1 MANSSD
7 NGQVG
12 VDIVLD
18 DAALNSGL
26 QRTAQGIR
34 ETVQGAR
41 ALQEQF
47 AGTVRSVEPLLTMV
61 TKLKAEL
68 AASPVQAGLRDQLR
82 QAETDLRAA
91 TAALTAARQAAS
103 APAPS
108 PSPAPAFG
116 GGSGSGGAGGSGSGF
131 PPPPPGG
138 SPGGAGA
145 GGSGGNLFGLQAQ
158 IAANYAAIGAGIAVL
173 RTGLRDIAEFDDR
186 LRQFQAIT
194 ETTNTEMAGFR
205 DRLLEVAS
213 TSRFSVIE
221 LANVSIQ
228 LGQIGLSAKG
238 VGQTLKPVLDLA
250 AASGSTLQQSV
261 EAITSVL
268 GAYNLEASRSGD
280 VADVFVGAL
289 NRTKLGMDQLQ
300 LGISYAANVARD
312 SGVSFTELTA
322 ALGGMAQAGIKSG
335 STLGTGLRQFF
346 QEFTAPT
353 DKLKD
358 GLRQVGLSLADVDL
372 RANGLIGVIENL
384 RRAGFGTSEALRSL
398 DLRAASAFS
407 AMLGQLDTIKRLG
420 GDLTLSSAATEGA
433 AKANESL
440 TASLTRFGNVAFGV
454 LDKSLRPMVTGLTGA
469 VDGAAALTAAAGKLG
484 VVLPIV
490 GTGLGT
496 IAVAAAGL
504 RLGALAASLAP
515 LLAGLANPAVLA
527 IAATGAAIGGGA
539 YLARILSDTE
549 RAKAAL
555 DQVRAVRNE
564 VLSEQQSIETGIS
577 GVDQQLGLLLER
589 REKLNADP
597 VLRRNTI
604 LEAQK
609 AFGDLGLSISAN
621 AASIDELIAAY
632 RRLRTE
638 LQGQNTELLQR
649 QFAVTAKELD
659 ALVTK
664 GNVDRRSAD
673 QRIADALGGG
683 APEYADPRYP
693 VRPVTGPRTDDAA
706 LARAGLTALKPLLDV
721 IRNPASL
728 GQDDPLG
735 VSRYQQLILDERQ
748 RLEREAAPLRL
759 GGASPVRLAG
769 ITDTLDRLDK
779 IAALFADA
787 VKTNSNAVAAQGKL
801 TELSAR
807 ADVSRLQQAPEF
819 QAFGQRAA
827 DLQAG
832 LADRS
837 RAVDADRGLSGTEK
851 KDRIVAAIRDTQGDA
866 TRLEAEFGRYL
877 DGLRA
882 AGAADKTVT
891 EAGARIADQ
900 LKSLRRGVT
909 KELDEIASS
918 IRPDLTRELQAERK
932 ATAAQIDTLMKRAGV
947 TRDTA
952 EPGEI
957 EAQVKALVE
966 RQRAIAR
973 QLIEAETANPDE
985 VVNRAELRD
994 RLAAANEELDARL
1007 AGYTDRLVEARKRV
1021 TEAVLTAQ
1029 ERALGRQ
1036 KAVIDAQVAQLD
1048 KQIRDPATTVDK
1060 AAELAAKVRE
1070 LLQQAIGIV
1079 DQQGQLRLAREAVS
1093 APVGFN
1099 RTPAL
1104 SESANAVARQ
1114 VADAAEGAGR
1124 NDRLRTL
1131 LRFGSFES
1139 DFNPQAVSS
1148 TGAKGVFQFTRG
1160 TAADFGLS
1168 DPTNVAQSALAA
1180 IRYFDQIDKTLRSKG
1195 LNLSDDNRYVLYNQ
1209 GETGG
1214 SALLG
1219 NPGKGAVQALI
1230 DAGVEAGRARQAI
1243 TANGGRADDT
1253 SSEFVTRL
1261 LAAFNAK
1268 ASRADRLVAPTGDAL
1283 DEGEAAGR
1291 KARAEATAT
1300 EEANAR
1306 AIRQKRLALE
1316 QRQLARD
1323 EQALSDRLSLDKRA
1337 VGRTADLAPASRT
1350 ITDLAALR
1358 DKELEREKASD
1369 RFSALAPDEKAD
1381 QVARIQRSY
1390 ADRAARLVEE
1400 NAKAIGEAT
1409 LKTYREEAERTK
1421 ARADFLKGEE
1431 TSGKVSA
1438 GEVQAADTAAR
1449 QAADRLK
1456 LEGQAAAVRAEELA
1470 LEQQLAQLRDKGLV
1484 SETGRAAIQER
1495 ITELKKKEAEYA
1507 ANAGLQRG
1515 VEARKDDF
1523 GAALSRGSLDFFT
1536 SAGMIDRKTGEFKT
1550 AAQEMAG
1557 YWQQAMGGMSNSM
1570 TNLFT
1575 GLASGTIKGKDAFK
1589 TFATSIL
1596 SDMLQIASKAASNE
1610 IMKAL
1615 FGGLMGAAG
1624 AGGSSGGG
1632 LLGSIV
1638 GAFTGT
1644 PAAPGMATGGLVTG
1658 GVPNRDSVPRTLMPG
1673 EFVLKRSAV
1682 DVIGRESLD
1691 RMNAMGAGVMAK
1703 APQVEPA
1710 RFGNSAR
1717 AETSVYVV
1725 DRDQVPP
1732 PGPNEI
1738 VHIIGSDIQR
1748 GGAIKQ
1754 LIKRVSA
1761 GG

>member
-1 MANSSD
+1 MASSGDNS
-7 NGQVG
+7 QVD
-12 VDIVLD
+12 VDIVVD
-18 DAALNSGL
+18 DATLNSGL
-26 QRTAQGIR
+26 QRTAQYIR

-41 ALQEQF
+41 ALQDQF
-47 AGTVRSVEPLLTMV
+47 AGTVRTVEPLLASV
-61 TKLKAEL
+61 TRLRTEL
-68 AASPVQAGLRDQLR
+68 AASRTGGDLQAGLRDQLR
-82 QAETDLRAA
+82 QAETDLRTA

-103 APAPS
+103 SPIPAPRS
-108 PSPAPAFG
+108 GA
-116 GGSGSGGAGGSGSGF
+116 GSGGAGGT
-131 PPPPPGG
+131 PPGG
-138 SPGGAGA
+138 FPGGGIPPGAGGAG
-145 GGSGGNLFGLQAQ
+145 GGLFGLQAQ
-158 IAANYAAIGAGIAVL
+158 IAANYATIGAGITVL

-205 DRLLEVAS
+205 DQLLAVAA
-213 TSRFSVIE
+213 TSRFSVTE
-221 LANVSIQ
+221 LAGVSIQ

-268 GAYNLEASRSGD
+268 GAYNLEAARSGD

-353 DKLKD
+353 DKLKE
-358 GLRQVGLSLADVDL
+358 GLRQVGLSMADVDL

-398 DLRAASAFS
+398 DLRAASAYS
-407 AMLGQLDTIKRLG
+407 AMLGQVDVIKRLG
-420 GDLTLSSAATEGA
+420 GDLTLSNAAAEGA

-440 TASLTRFGNVAFGV
+440 TASLTRFGNVAFGL
-454 LDKSLRPMVTGLTGA
+454 LDKSLRPMVTGLTSA
-469 VDGAAALTAAAGKLG
+469 VDGASALTTAADKLG

-549 RAKAAL
+549 RAKEAL

-564 VLSEQQSIETGIS
+564 VLSQQQSIETGIS
-577 GVDQQLGLLLER
+577 GLDQQLGLLLER

-638 LQGQNTELLQR
+638 LQSQNTELLQR

-683 APEYADPRYP
+683 QADYADPRFP
-693 VRPVTGPRTDDAA
+693 VKASAGPRSDDAA
-706 LARAGLTALKPLLDV
+706 LARSGLTALKPLLDV

-759 GGASPVRLAG
+759 DASNPPRLAA

-787 VKTNSNAVAAQGKL
+787 VKTNAGAIAAQGKL

-832 LADRS
+832 LTERS
-837 RAVDADRGLSGTEK
+837 RALDTDRTLTGTEK
-851 KDRIVAAIRDTQGDA
+851 KDRIVAAIRETQADA
-866 TRLEAEFGRYL
+866 ATLEAEFDRYL
-877 DGLRA
+877 GELRA

-891 EAGARIADQ
+891 EAGARITDQ

-985 VVNRAELRD
+985 VERRPELRE

-1007 AGYTDRLVEARKRV
+1007 AGYTDRVAEARRRI
-1021 TEAVLTAQ
+1021 TESLLASQ

-1036 KAVIDAQVAQLD
+1036 KAVLDAQVAGLE

-1070 LLQQAIGIV
+1070 LLQQGINIV
-1079 DQQGQLRLAREAVS
+1079 DQQGQLRLAREAVT
-1093 APVGFN
+1093 APTGFN

-1104 SESANAVARQ
+1104 SETGNAVARQ
-1114 VADAAEGAGR
+1114 IADTAEGAGR

-1139 DFNPQAVSS
+1139 DFNPAAVSS
-1148 TGAKGVFQFTRG
+1148 TGARGVFQFTRG
-1160 TAADFGLS
+1160 TASDFGLS
-1168 DPTNVAQSALAA
+1168 DPTDVAQSALAA
-1180 IRYFDQIDKTLRSKG
+1180 IRYFDQIDKTLRAKG

-1214 SALLG
+1214 SALLA
-1219 NPGKGAVQALI
+1219 NPNRGAIQALM
-1230 DAGVEAGRARQAI
+1230 DAGVAAGRARQAI
-1243 TANGGRADDT
+1243 TANGGQEADT
-1253 SSEFVTRL
+1253 SAEFTARL

-1268 ASRADRLVAPTGDAL
+1268 ATRADRLVTPTGDAL
-1283 DEGEAAGR
+1283 DESEASGR
-1291 KARAEATAT
+1291 KARAEAATT

-1306 AIRQKRLALE
+1306 AIRQKRIALE

-1323 EQALSDRLSLDKRA
+1323 EQSLSDQLALDKRA
-1337 VGRTADLAPASRT
+1337 VGRTADLAPATRT

-1358 DKELEREKASD
+1358 DKDLQRERTSD
-1369 RFSALAPDEKAD
+1369 RFASLAPDEQGD

-1390 ADRAARLVEE
+1390 ADRAAKLVEA
-1400 NAKAIGEAT
+1400 NARAIGEAT

-1431 TSGKVSA
+1431 TAGKVGA
-1438 GEVQAADTAAR
+1438 GEVQAADAAAR

-1456 LEGQAAAVRAEELA
+1456 LEGQTAAIRAEELA
-1470 LEQQLAQLRDKGLV
+1470 LEQQLEQLRDKGLL

-1495 ITELKKKEAEYA
+1495 ITELKKREADYA
-1507 ANAGLQRG
+1507 ANANLQRG
-1515 VEARKDDF
+1515 VEARRDDV

-1536 SAGMIDRKTGEFKT
+1536 SAGLVDRKTGEFKT

-1557 YWQQAMGGMSNSM
+1557 YWQQSMASMSGSM
-1570 TNLFT
+1570 ANLFQ
-1575 GLASGTIKGKDAFK
+1575 GLATGTVKGKDAFK
-1589 TFATSIL
+1589 IFATSL
-1596 SDMLQIASKAASNE
+1596 LTDMAQIASKAASNE

-1615 FGGLMGAAG
+1615 FGDLIGGGASPATN
-1624 AGGSSGGG
+1624 SGGG
-1632 LLGSIV
+1632 LGSILSSFF
-1638 GAFTGT
+1638 GGGSAAA
-1644 PAAPGMATGGLVTG
+1644 AAPGMALGGMVTG

-1682 DVIGRESLD
+1682 DVIGRETLD
-1691 RMNAMGAGVMAK
+1691 RMNTMGAGVMAK
-1703 APQVEPA
+1703 APPVEPT
-1710 RFGNSAR
+1710 RFASSSR
-1717 AETSVYVV
+1717 AESNVYVV
-1725 DRDQVPP
+1725 DRDQVPQ
-1732 PGPNEI
+1732 PGPSDF
-1738 VHIIGSDIQR
+1738 VYAIGENIQR
-1748 GGAIKQ
+1748 GGSIKT
-1754 LIKRVSA
+1754 LIKRVTA

>member
-1 MANSSD
+1 M
-7 NGQVG
+7 
-12 VDIVLD
+12 D
-18 DAALNSGL
+18 DATLNTSL
-26 QRTAQGIR
+26 ARTAEGIR
-34 ETVQGAR
+34 QAVAAAR
-41 ALQEQF
+41 GLNDQF
-47 AGTVRSVEPLLTMV
+47 AATVRSVDPLLTSV
-61 TKLKAEL
+61 TSLRREL
-68 AASPVQAGLRDQLR
+68 AATRDQGGLQSGLREQLR
-82 QAETDLRAA
+82 TAEADLRAA
-91 TAALTAARQAAS
+91 TAALTAARTAAS
-103 APAPS
+103 AP
-108 PSPAPAFG
+108 SPA
-116 GGSGSGGAGGSGSGF
+116 SGSGQGGASGV
-131 PPPPPGG
+131 PPLSPGG
-138 SPGGAGA
+138 SPGGGGGGGGGGGHGA
-145 GGSGGNLFGLQAQ
+145 GGLFPLQAQ
-158 IAANYAAIGAGIAVL
+158 IAANYATIGAGITVL
-173 RTGLRDIAEFDDR
+173 RAGLKDIAEFDDK

-194 ETTNTEMAGFR
+194 ETTNTEMVTFR
-205 DRLLEVAS
+205 DRLLDVAA
-213 TSRFSVIE
+213 TSRFSVTE
-221 LANVSIQ
+221 LAAVSIQ
-228 LGQIGLSAKG
+228 LGQIGLSARG

-289 NRTKLGMDQLQ
+289 NRTKLGMEQLQ
-300 LGISYAANVARD
+300 LGVSYAANVARD

-322 ALGGMAQAGIKSG
+322 ALGGMAQAGIRSG

-358 GLRQVGLSLADVDL
+358 GLRQVGLSMADVDL

-407 AMLGQLDTIKRLG
+407 AMLGQLDTIRQLG
-420 GDLTLSSAATEGA
+420 GDLTLSNAAAEGA

-440 TASLTRFGNVAFGV
+440 TASLTRFGNVSFAL
-454 LDKSLRPMVTGLTGA
+454 LDRSLRPMVTGLTNA
-469 VDGAAALTAAAGKLG
+469 VDGAAALADAAGKLG
-484 VVLPIV
+484 IVLPVV
-490 GTGLGT
+490 GTGLGA

-504 RLGALAASLAP
+504 RLGTLAASLAP

-527 IAATGAAIGGGA
+527 LAAAGAAIGGGV
-539 YLARILSDTE
+539 YLARIMSDTE
-549 RAKAAL
+549 RAKDAL

-564 VLSEQQSIETGIS
+564 VQAQAQSVETGIT
-577 GVDQQLGLLLER
+577 GVDQQLGILMER

-621 AASIDELIAAY
+621 AASVDELVAAY

-649 QFAVTAKELD
+649 QFAVTAKELN

-664 GNVDRRSAD
+664 GRVDRRGAD
-673 QRIADALGGG
+673 QRITDALGANIGPSPALGMEG
-683 APEYADPRYP
+683 AIIPEAPRA
-693 VRPVTGPRTDDAA
+693 TDDQM
-706 LARAGLTALKPLLDV
+706 LQRAGLSALKPLLDV

-728 GQDDPLG
+728 GKDDPLG
-735 VSRYQQLILDERQ
+735 VSRYQQIILDQRQ

-759 GGASPVRLAG
+759 DASDPRRLAAL
-769 ITDTLDRLDK
+769 TDTLDKLDK
-779 IAALFADA
+779 IAVLFSDA
-787 VKTNSNAVAAQGKL
+787 VKTNAGTIAAQGKL
-801 TELSAR
+801 TELDAR
-807 ADVSRLQQAPEF
+807 ANVSRLQQAPEF
-819 QAFGQRAA
+819 QAFGQRSA

-832 LADRS
+832 LAERS
-837 RAVDADRGLSGTEK
+837 RAVEGNRSLSGTEK
-851 KDRIVAAIRDTQGDA
+851 KAGIVAAIRDTQADA
-866 TRLEAEFGRYL
+866 ARLEAEFSTYL
-877 DGLRA
+877 DGLKA

-891 EAGARIADQ
+891 EAGARITDQ

-909 KELDEIASS
+909 KELDEIAAS

-932 ATAAQIDTLMKRAGV
+932 NTAAQIDTLMKRAGT

-952 EPGEI
+952 EPAEI

-966 RQRAIAR
+966 RQRGIAR
-973 QLIEAETANPDE
+973 RLIEAETANPDE
-985 VVNRAELRD
+985 VDSRPELKE
-994 RLAAANEELDARL
+994 RLAQANEELDARL
-1007 AGYTDRLVEARKRV
+1007 AGYTDRVAEARKRI
-1021 TEAVLTAQ
+1021 TESLLASQ

-1036 KAVIDAQVAQLD
+1036 KAVLDAQVAQLD

-1060 AAELAAKVRE
+1060 AAELAAKVRD
-1070 LLQQAIGIV
+1070 LLQQGIDIV
-1079 DQQGQLRLAREAVS
+1079 DRQASLRLTREAVT
-1093 APVGFN
+1093 APTGFN
-1099 RTPAL
+1099 RAPAL
-1104 SESANAVARQ
+1104 GEEANAVARQ

-1148 TGAKGVFQFTRG
+1148 TGAKGVFQFTKG
-1160 TAADFGLS
+1160 TAGDYGLA

-1180 IRYFDQIDKTLRSKG
+1180 IRYFDAIDKTLRGKG

-1214 SALLG
+1214 SALLA
-1219 NPGKGAVQALI
+1219 NPNKGAIQALM
-1230 DAGVEAGRARQAI
+1230 DAGVNAARASQAI
-1243 TANGGRADDT
+1243 TANGGREGDT
-1253 SSEFVTRL
+1253 SAEFTARL

-1268 ASRADRLVAPTGDAL
+1268 AAKADRLVTPTGEAL

-1291 KARAEATAT
+1291 KARAEAVTADASN
-1300 EEANAR
+1300 ER
-1306 AIRQKRLALE
+1306 AIRQKRLALR
-1316 QRQLARD
+1316 QRELARD
-1323 EQALSDRLSLDKRA
+1323 EQGLSDQLALDKRA
-1337 VGRTADLAPASRT
+1337 VGRTADLAPATRT
-1350 ITDLAALR
+1350 ITDLAGLR
-1358 DKELEREKASD
+1358 DKDLEREKTSD
-1369 RFSALAPDEKAD
+1369 RFTALAPDEQGD

-1390 ADRAARLVEE
+1390 ADRAAKLVEE

-1409 LKTYREEAERTK
+1409 LKTYREEADRTK
-1421 ARADFLKGEE
+1421 ARADYLKSDE

-1438 GEVQAADTAAR
+1438 AEVQAAEAAAR
-1449 QAADRLK
+1449 QAAERLK
-1456 LEGQAAAVRAEELA
+1456 LEGQAAAIRAEELA
-1470 LEQQLAQLRDKGLV
+1470 LEQQLAQLRDKGLL

-1495 ITELKKKEAEYA
+1495 ITELKKKEAEYG
-1507 ANAGLQRG
+1507 ANASLQKG
-1515 VEARKDDF
+1515 VEKRGDDY

-1557 YWQQAMGGMSNSM
+1557 YWQQSLSGMSNSM
-1570 TNLFT
+1570 STLFT
-1575 GLASGTIKGKDAFK
+1575 GLATGTIKGKDAFK
-1589 TFATSIL
+1589 SFATSIL
-1596 SDMLQIASKAASNE
+1596 TDMAQIASKALSNQ
-1610 IMKAL
+1610 IMRSL
-1615 FGGLMGAAG
+1615 FGDMIG
-1624 AGGSSGGG
+1624 GGSTTSGGG
-1632 LLGSIV
+1632 LGSILSSFF
-1638 GAFTGT
+1638 GDGST
-1644 PAAPGMATGGLVTG
+1644 PAPGMATGGMVTG

-1703 APQVEPA
+1703 APPVERE
-1710 RFGNSAR
+1710 RFGSSAR

-1732 PGPNEI
+1732 PSRNEI
-1738 VHIIGSDIQR
+1738 IHMIGDDIQR
-1748 GGAIKQ
+1748 GGSIRQ
-1754 LIKRVSA
+1754 LVKRVAA

>member
-1 MANSSD
+1 MADENQID
-7 NGQVG
+7 IPLN
-12 VDIVLD
+12 VDASPLEQGFERSARTLRDMLD
-18 DAALNSGL
+18 TASRLGEQLRGAAK
-26 QRTAQGIR
+26 
-34 ETVQGAR
+34 
-41 ALQEQF
+41 AL
-47 AGTVRSVEPLLTMV
+47 EPISA
-61 TKLKAEL
+61 K
-68 AASPVQAGLRDQLR
+68 AASGGASQIQQAV
-82 QAETDLRAA
+82 ADLRTA
-91 TAALTAARQAAS
+91 TAALTAARAAVSSS
-103 APAPS
+103 AS
-108 PSPAPAFG
+108 G
-116 GGSGSGGAGGSGSGF
+116 GVGSGGGIPPGSGTASAA
-131 PPPPPGG
+131 PGG
-138 SPGGAGA
+138 
-145 GGSGGNLFGLQAQ
+145 LFQLQAL
-158 IAANYAAIGAGIAVL
+158 IAANYAAIGSGITVL
-173 RTGLRDIAEFDDR
+173 RTGLQQLAEFDDR

-213 TSRFSVIE
+213 TSRFSVTE

-353 DKLKD
+353 DKLKE

-420 GDLTLSSAATEGA
+420 GDLTLSSAAAEGA

-440 TASLTRFGNVAFGV
+440 SASLTRFGNVSFAL
-454 LDKSLRPMVTGLTGA
+454 LDKSLRPMVTGLTSA
-469 VDGAAALTAAAGKLG
+469 VDGASALTAAADKLG

-539 YLARILSDTE
+539 YLARLLSETE
-549 RAKAAL
+549 RAKEAL

-564 VLSEQQSIETGIS
+564 VLAQQQSIETGIS

-609 AFGDLGLSISAN
+609 AFGDLGLSISSN

-638 LQGQNTELLQR
+638 LQSQNTELLQR

-673 QRIADALGGG
+673 QRIADALGAISGPSEYIEG
-683 APEYADPRYP
+683 AIAPLPTAIS
-693 VRPVTGPRTDDAA
+693 DDTA
-706 LARAGLTALKPLLDV
+706 LARAGLTALKPLLEV

-735 VSRYQQLILDERQ
+735 MSRYQQLILDERQ

-759 GGASPVRLAG
+759 DASDPRRLAG
-769 ITDTLDRLDK
+769 IVDTLDRLDK
-779 IAALFADA
+779 IATLFADA

-832 LADRS
+832 LAERS
-837 RAVDADRGLSGTEK
+837 RAVDTDRGLTGTEK
-851 KDRIVAAIRDTQGDA
+851 KDRIVAAIRETQADA
-866 TRLEAEFGRYL
+866 TALEAQFQTYL
-877 DGLRA
+877 DGLKA

-932 ATAAQIDTLMKRAGV
+932 ATAAQINTLMKRAGV

-957 EAQVKALVE
+957 EAQVKVLVE

-973 QLIEAETANPDE
+973 QLIEAQVPNPDE
-985 VVNRAELRD
+985 VANRPELRE

-1007 AGYTDRLVEARKRV
+1007 AGYVDRISEVRKRV

-1099 RTPAL
+1099 RAPAL
-1104 SESANAVARQ
+1104 SEEGNAVARQ
-1114 VADAAEGAGR
+1114 IADAAEGAGR

-1139 DFNPQAVSS
+1139 DFNPQVVSP
-1148 TGAKGVFQFTRG
+1148 TGARGVFQFTRG
-1160 TAADFGLS
+1160 TAQDFGLS

-1209 GETGG
+1209 GEGGG
-1214 SALLG
+1214 SALLS

-1253 SSEFVTRL
+1253 SAEFVTRM
-1261 LAAFNAK
+1261 LAAFNSK
-1268 ASRADRLVAPTGDAL
+1268 AVRADRLVTPTGDAL

-1291 KARAEATAT
+1291 KARAEAATT

-1323 EQALSDRLSLDKRA
+1323 EQALSDQLALDRRA
-1337 VGRTADLAPASRT
+1337 VGRTADLAPARRT
-1350 ITDLAALR
+1350 IDDLAAQR
-1358 DKELEREKASD
+1358 DKDLEREKASD
-1369 RFSALAPDEKAD
+1369 RFSALAPDEKSD
-1381 QVARIQRSY
+1381 QLARVQRSY
-1390 ADRAARLVEE
+1390 ADRAAKLVEE

-1421 ARADFLKGEE
+1421 ARADYLKGEE

-1456 LEGQAAAVRAEELA
+1456 LEGQTAAIRAEELA
-1470 LEQQLAQLRDKGLV
+1470 LEQQLAQLRERGLL

-1495 ITELKKKEAEYA
+1495 ITELKKKEADYA
-1507 ANAGLQRG
+1507 ANANLQRG
-1515 VEARKDDF
+1515 VEARRDDF

-1557 YWQQAMGGMSNSM
+1557 YWQQAMSGMSSSM
-1570 TNLFT
+1570 ANLFQ
-1575 GLASGTIKGKDAFK
+1575 GLATGTVKGKDAFR

-1596 SDMLQIASKAASNE
+1596 SDMASIASKALSNE
-1610 IMKAL
+1610 VMKML
-1615 FGGLMGAAG
+1615 FGGLM
-1624 AGGSSGGG
+1624 GGSSGGG
-1632 LLGSIV
+1632 LLGSIL
-1638 GAFTGT
+1638 GAFTGA

-1682 DVIGRESLD
+1682 DVIGRETLD

-1703 APQVEPA
+1703 APPVEPS
-1710 RFGNSAR
+1710 RFGGNR
-1717 AETSVYVV
+1717 AEANANVYVV
-1725 DRDQVPP
+1725 APEAVPQ
-1732 PGPNEI
+1732 PGPNDF
-1738 VHIIGSDIQR
+1738 VAAIGDNIQR
-1748 GGAIKQ
+1748 GGAIRT
-1754 LIKRVSA
+1754 LIKRVAA
-1761 GG
+1761 GHQ

>member
-1 MANSSD
+1 MASSGDNS
-7 NGQVG
+7 QVD

-18 DAALNSGL
+18 DATLNTGL
-26 QRTAQGIR
+26 QRTAQYIR

-41 ALQEQF
+41 ALQDQF
-47 AGTVRSVEPLLTMV
+47 AGTVRTIEPLLASV
-61 TKLKAEL
+61 TKLRTEL
-68 AASPVQAGLRDQLR
+68 AASRTGGDLQAGLRDQLR
-82 QAETDLRAA
+82 QAETDLRTA

-103 APAPS
+103 APP
-108 PSPAPAFG
+108 PASG
-116 GGSGSGGAGGSGSGF
+116 GGSGSGGAGGT
-131 PPPPPGG
+131 PPPLPGG
-138 SPGGAGA
+138 TGGGAGA
-145 GGSGGNLFGLQAQ
+145 GGAGGGLFGFQAQ
-158 IAANYAAIGAGIAVL
+158 IAANYATIGAGITVL

-213 TSRFSVIE
+213 TSRFSVTE

-268 GAYNLEASRSGD
+268 GAYNLEAARSGD

-353 DKLKD
+353 DKLKE
-358 GLRQVGLSLADVDL
+358 GLRQVGLSMADVDL

-398 DLRAASAFS
+398 DLRAASAYS
-407 AMLGQLDTIKRLG
+407 AMLGQVDVIKRLG
-420 GDLTLSSAATEGA
+420 GDLTLSNAAAEGA

-440 TASLTRFGNVAFGV
+440 MASLTRFGNVAFGL
-454 LDKSLRPMVTGLTGA
+454 LDKSLRPMVTGLTSA
-469 VDGAAALTAAAGKLG
+469 VDGAVALTSAADKLG

-515 LLAGLANPAVLA
+515 LLAGLANPAVLT

-549 RAKAAL
+549 RAKEAL

-564 VLSEQQSIETGIS
+564 VLSQQQSIETGIS
-577 GVDQQLGLLLER
+577 GLDQQLGLLLER

-638 LQGQNTELLQR
+638 LQSQNTELLQR

-759 GGASPVRLAG
+759 DASNPLRLAA

-787 VKTNSNAVAAQGKL
+787 VKTNAGAIAAQGKL

-832 LADRS
+832 LAERS
-837 RAVDADRGLSGTEK
+837 RAVDTDRSLTGTEK
-851 KDRIVAAIRDTQGDA
+851 KDRIVAAIRDTQSQA
-866 TRLEAEFGRYL
+866 AELEAEFGRYL
-877 DGLRA
+877 DMLRA
-882 AGAADKTVT
+882 AGAADKTVS
-891 EAGARIADQ
+891 EAGARITDQ

-932 ATAAQIDTLMKRAGV
+932 ATATQLDTLMKRAGI
-947 TRDTA
+947 TRETA

-985 VVNRAELRD
+985 VERRPELRE
-994 RLAAANEELDARL
+994 RLAAAKEELDARL
-1007 AGYTDRLVEARKRV
+1007 AGYADRITEARKRI

-1036 KAVIDAQVAQLD
+1036 KAVLDAQVAGLE

-1070 LLQQAIGIV
+1070 LLQQGINIV
-1079 DQQGQLRLAREAVS
+1079 DQQGQLRLAREAVTAS
-1093 APVGFN
+1093 TGFN

-1104 SESANAVARQ
+1104 SETGNAVARQ
-1114 VADAAEGAGR
+1114 IADAAEGAGR

-1131 LRFGSFES
+1131 LRYGAYES
-1139 DFNPQAVSS
+1139 DFNPAAVSS
-1148 TGAKGVFQFTRG
+1148 TGARGVFQFTRG
-1160 TAADFGLS
+1160 TASDFGLS
-1168 DPTNVAQSALAA
+1168 DPTDVAQSALAA
-1180 IRYFDQIDKTLRSKG
+1180 IRYFDQIDKTLRAKG

-1214 SALLG
+1214 SALLA
-1219 NPGKGAVQALI
+1219 NPNRGAIQALI

-1243 TANGGRADDT
+1243 TANGGREADT
-1253 SSEFVTRL
+1253 SAEFTARL
-1261 LAAFNAK
+1261 LAAFNTK
-1268 ASRADRLVAPTGDAL
+1268 ATRADRLVTPTGDAL
-1283 DEGEAAGR
+1283 DESEAAGR
-1291 KARAEATAT
+1291 KARAEAAT
-1300 EEANAR
+1300 MEEANAR
-1306 AIRQKRLALE
+1306 AIRQKRIALE

-1323 EQALSDRLSLDKRA
+1323 EQALSDRLALDKRA
-1337 VGRTADLAPASRT
+1337 VGRTADLAPARRT
-1350 ITDLAALR
+1350 IDDLSALR
-1358 DKELEREKASD
+1358 DKDLERERTSD
-1369 RFSALAPDEKAD
+1369 RFASLAPDEQGD

-1390 ADRAARLVEE
+1390 ADRAAKLVEE

-1409 LKTYREEAERTK
+1409 LKTYREEAARTK
-1421 ARADFLKGEE
+1421 ARADYLKGEE
-1431 TSGKVSA
+1431 TAGKVSA
-1438 GEVQAADTAAR
+1438 SEVQAADAAAR

-1456 LEGQAAAVRAEELA
+1456 LEGQTAAIRAEELA
-1470 LEQQLAQLRDKGLV
+1470 LEQQLEQLRDKGLL

-1495 ITELKKKEAEYA
+1495 ITELKKREAEYG
-1507 ANAGLQRG
+1507 ANANLQRG
-1515 VEARKDDF
+1515 VEARRDDY

-1536 SAGMIDRKTGEFKT
+1536 SAGLVDRKTGEFKT

-1557 YWQQAMGGMSNSM
+1557 YWQQSM
-1570 TNLFT
+1570 TSMSGSMANLFQ
-1575 GLASGTIKGKDAFK
+1575 GLATGTAKGKDAFK
-1589 TFATSIL
+1589 TFATSL
-1596 SDMLQIASKAASNE
+1596 LTDMAQIASKAASNE
-1610 IMKAL
+1610 IMRAL
-1615 FGGLMGAAG
+1615 FGDLIGS
-1624 AGGSSGGG
+1624 AGGSGLGSGGG
-1632 LLGSIV
+1632 LLSSIV
-1638 GAFTGT
+1638 GAFTGS
-1644 PAAPGMATGGLVTG
+1644 PAAPGMALGGMVTG
-1658 GVPNRDSVPRTLMPG
+1658 GIPNRDSVPRTLMPG

-1682 DVIGRESLD
+1682 DVIGRETLD
-1691 RMNAMGAGVMAK
+1691 RMNTMGAGVMAK
-1703 APQVEPA
+1703 APPVEPA
-1710 RFGNSAR
+1710 RFASSAK
-1717 AETSVYVV
+1717 AETAVYVV

-1732 PGPNEI
+1732 PGPHEI
-1738 VHIIGSDIQR
+1738 VYAIGDNIQK
-1748 GGAIKQ
+1748 GGTIRQ
-1754 LIKRVSA
+1754 LIKRVTA
-1761 GG
+1761 GT

>member
-1 MANSSD
+1 MAD
-7 NGQVG
+7 GTQID

-18 DAALNSGL
+18 DATLNTGL
-26 QRTAQGIR
+26 ARTAQHFR
-34 ETVQGAR
+34 EAVIAAR
-41 ALQEQF
+41 GLSDQF
-47 AGTVRSVEPLLTMV
+47 SASTRTVEPLLNMV
-61 TKLKAEL
+61 TNLRAEL
-68 AASPVQAGLRDQLR
+68 AASRADGGLQSGLRDQLR
-82 QAETDLRAA
+82 TAEADLRTA
-91 TAALTAARQAAS
+91 TAALTAARAAAS
-103 APAPS
+103 APAP
-108 PSPAPAFG
+108 
-116 GGSGSGGAGGSGSGF
+116 GSGQGGAGGSGV
-131 PPPPPGG
+131 PPLSPGG
-138 SPGGAGA
+138 SPAGGAGGA
-145 GGSGGNLFGLQAQ
+145 GGLFPLQAQ
-158 IAANYAAIGAGIAVL
+158 IAANYATIGAGITML
-173 RTGLRDIAEFDDR
+173 RAGLKDIAEFDDK

-194 ETTNTEMAGFR
+194 ETTNTELGSFR
-205 DRLLEVAS
+205 DQLLAVAA
-213 TSRFSVIE
+213 TSRFSLTE

-228 LGQIGLSAKG
+228 LGQIGLSARG

-268 GAYNLEASRSGD
+268 GAYNIEAARSGD

-289 NRTKLGMDQLQ
+289 NRTKLGMEQLQ
-300 LGISYAANVARD
+300 LGVSYAANVARD

-358 GLRQVGLSLADVDL
+358 GLRQVGLSMADVDL
-372 RANGLIGVIENL
+372 KANGLIGVIENL
-384 RRAGFGTSEALRSL
+384 RKAGFGGAEALRSL
-398 DLRAASAFS
+398 DLRAASAYS
-407 AMLGQLDTIKRLG
+407 AMLGQVDVIKRLG
-420 GDLTLSSAATEGA
+420 GDLTLSNAAAEGA

-440 TASLTRFGNVAFGV
+440 TASLTRFGNVSFAL
-454 LDKSLRPMVTGLTGA
+454 LDRSLRPMVSGLTGA
-469 VDGAAALTAAAGKLG
+469 VDGAAALADAAGKLG
-484 VVLPIV
+484 IVLPVV

-504 RLGALAASLAP
+504 RLGTLAASLAP

-527 IAATGAAIGGGA
+527 LAAAGAAIAGGA
-539 YLARILSDTE
+539 YLARIMSDTE
-549 RAKAAL
+549 RAKDAL
-555 DQVRAVRNE
+555 DQVRAIRNE
-564 VLSEQQSIETGIS
+564 VLAQQQSIETGIS
-577 GVDQQLGLLLER
+577 GVDQQLGLLMER

-609 AFGDLGLSISAN
+609 AFGDLGLTISAN
-621 AASIDELIAAY
+621 AASIDELVAAY

-664 GNVDRRSAD
+664 GNVDRRGAD
-673 QRIADALGGG
+673 QRIADALGSN
-683 APEYADPRYP
+683 APEFSDPRFP
-693 VRPVTGPRTDDAA
+693 TAAPRGSRSDDAG

-728 GQDDPLG
+728 GGDDPLG
-735 VSRYQQLILDERQ
+735 VSRYQQIVLDERQ

-759 GGASPVRLAG
+759 DGSNTGRLAA
-769 ITDTLDRLDK
+769 ITDNLDKLDK
-779 IAALFADA
+779 IAVLFSDA
-787 VKTNSNAVAAQGKL
+787 VKTNAGTIAAQGKL
-801 TELSAR
+801 TELSSR
-807 ADVSRLQQAPEF
+807 ADVSRLQQTPEF

-827 DLQAG
+827 DLQAN
-832 LADRS
+832 LTERS
-837 RAVDADRGLSGTEK
+837 RSVTGSGTERK
-851 KDRIVAAIRDTQGDA
+851 AGIVAAIRDTQA
-866 TRLEAEFGRYL
+866 EAASLEAEFNRYL
-877 DGLRA
+877 GELRS

-891 EAGARIADQ
+891 EAGARITDQ

-909 KELDEIASS
+909 KELDEIAAS

-932 ATAAQIDTLMKRAGV
+932 NTAAQIDTLMKRAGA

-966 RQRAIAR
+966 RQRSIAR
-973 QLIEAETANPDE
+973 KLIEAETANPDE
-985 VVNRAELRD
+985 VDSRPELKE
-994 RLAAANEELDARL
+994 RLAQANEELDARL
-1007 AGYTDRLVEARKRV
+1007 AGYADRVAEARKRI
-1021 TEAVLTAQ
+1021 TESLLASQ

-1036 KAVIDAQVAQLD
+1036 KGVLDAQVAQLN

-1060 AAELAAKVRE
+1060 AAELAGKVRD
-1070 LLQQAIGIV
+1070 LIQQGVDIV
-1079 DQQGQLRLAREAVS
+1079 DRQASLRLAREAVT
-1093 APVGFN
+1093 APTGFN
-1099 RTPAL
+1099 RAPAL
-1104 SESANAVARQ
+1104 GEEANAVARQ

-1131 LRFGSFES
+1131 LRFGAFES
-1139 DFNPQAVSS
+1139 DFNPRAVSS
-1148 TGAKGVFQFTRG
+1148 TGARGVYQFTKG
-1160 TAADFGLS
+1160 TAADYGLS

-1180 IRYFDQIDKTLRSKG
+1180 IRYFDAIDKTLRGKG

-1214 SALLG
+1214 SALLA
-1219 NPGKGAVQALI
+1219 NPGKGAVQALM
-1230 DAGVEAGRARQAI
+1230 DAGVNAARARQAI
-1243 TANGGRADDT
+1243 TANGGREGDT
-1253 SSEFVTRL
+1253 SSEFTTRL

-1268 ASRADRLVAPTGDAL
+1268 ATRADRLVIPTGDAL

-1291 KARAEATAT
+1291 KARAEAAT
-1300 EEANAR
+1300 VDEANAR
-1306 AIRQKRLALE
+1306 AIRQKRLALQ

-1323 EQALSDRLSLDKRA
+1323 EQGLSDQLALDRRA
-1337 VGRTADLAPASRT
+1337 VGRTADLAPATRT

-1358 DKELEREKASD
+1358 DKDLEREKTSD
-1369 RFSALAPDEKAD
+1369 RFTALAPDEQGD

-1390 ADRAARLVEE
+1390 ADRAAKLVEE

-1409 LKTYREEAERTK
+1409 LKTYREEADRTK
-1421 ARADFLKGEE
+1421 ARADYLKADE
-1431 TSGKVSA
+1431 TAGKVSA
-1438 GEVQAADTAAR
+1438 AEVQAAEAAAR
-1449 QAADRLK
+1449 QAAERLK
-1456 LEGQAAAVRAEELA
+1456 LEGQAAAIRAEELA
-1470 LEQQLAQLRDKGLV
+1470 LETQLGQLRDKGLV

-1495 ITELKKKEAEYA
+1495 ITELKKREGEYA
-1507 ANAGLQRG
+1507 ANASLQKG
-1515 VEARKDDF
+1515 VEARGDDY

-1550 AAQEMAG
+1550 AAQQMSG
-1557 YWQQAMGGMSNSM
+1557 YWQQSMSGMSTSM
-1570 TNLFT
+1570 ATLFQ
-1575 GLASGTIKGKDAFK
+1575 GLATGTIKGKDAFK

-1596 SDMLQIASKAASNE
+1596 TDMAQIASKAASNE
-1610 IMKAL
+1610 IMKSL
-1615 FGGLMGAAG
+1615 FGDM
-1624 AGGSSGGG
+1624 SGGG
-1632 LLGSIV
+1632 SGVSSAGGISSILGNLFS
-1638 GAFTGT
+1638 A

-1703 APQVEPA
+1703 APPVEPT
-1710 RFGNSAR
+1710 RFGSSAR

-1725 DRDQVPP
+1725 DRDQVPVP
-1732 PGPNEI
+1732 SRNEI
-1738 VHIIGSDIQR
+1738 VHMIGDDIQR
-1748 GGAIKQ
+1748 GGAIRQ
-1754 LIKRVSA
+1754 LVKRVAA
-1761 GG
+1761 GI

>member
-1 MANSSD
+1 MASNGDNS
-7 NGQVG
+7 QVD
-12 VDIVLD
+12 VDVVLD
-18 DAALNSGL
+18 DTTLNSGL
-26 QRTAQGIR
+26 QRTAQYIR

-41 ALQEQF
+41 ALQDQF
-47 AGTVRSVEPLLTMV
+47 AGTVRTVEPLLASV
-61 TKLKAEL
+61 TKLRTEL
-68 AASPVQAGLRDQLR
+68 AATRSGGDLQAGLRDQLR
-82 QAETDLRAA
+82 QAETDLRTA

-103 APAPS
+103 SPMPAPGS
-108 PSPAPAFG
+108 G
-116 GGSGSGGAGGSGSGF
+116 GGSGGAGGT
-131 PPPPPGG
+131 PPGG
-138 SPGGAGA
+138 FPGAGGGPGSGTPPGAGGAG
-145 GGSGGNLFGLQAQ
+145 GGLFGFQAQ
-158 IAANYAAIGAGIAVL
+158 IAANYATIGAGITVL

-205 DRLLEVAS
+205 DQLLAVAS
-213 TSRFSVIE
+213 TSRFSVTE
-221 LANVSIQ
+221 LAGVSIQ

-268 GAYNLEASRSGD
+268 GAYNLEAARSGD
-280 VADVFVGAL
+280 VADVFVGTL
-289 NRTKLGMDQLQ
+289 SRTKLGMDQLQ

-358 GLRQVGLSLADVDL
+358 GLRQVGLSMADVDL

-398 DLRAASAFS
+398 DLRAASAYS
-407 AMLGQLDTIKRLG
+407 AMLGQVDVIKRLG
-420 GDLTLSSAATEGA
+420 GDLTLSNAAAEGA

-440 TASLTRFGNVAFGV
+440 TASLTRFGNVAFGL
-454 LDKSLRPMVTGLTGA
+454 LDKSLRPMVTGLTSA
-469 VDGAAALTAAAGKLG
+469 VDGASALTTAADKLG

-504 RLGALAASLAP
+504 RLGSLAASLAP

-549 RAKAAL
+549 RAKEAL
-555 DQVRAVRNE
+555 DQVRAIRNE
-564 VLSEQQSIETGIS
+564 VLSQQQSIETGIS
-577 GVDQQLGLLLER
+577 GLDQQLGLLLER

-621 AASIDELIAAY
+621 AASIDELISAY

-638 LQGQNTELLQR
+638 LQSQNTELLQR

-683 APEYADPRYP
+683 ETVYADPRFP
-693 VRPVTGPRTDDAA
+693 AQTTRGPRSDDAA

-759 GGASPVRLAG
+759 DASNPYRLAA

-787 VKTNSNAVAAQGKL
+787 VKTNAGAIAAQGKL

-827 DLQAG
+827 DLQSS
-832 LADRS
+832 LAERS
-837 RAVDADRGLSGTEK
+837 RAVDTDRSLTGTEK
-851 KDRIVAAIRDTQGDA
+851 KDRIVAAIRDTQSSA
-866 TRLEAEFGRYL
+866 SELEAEFGRYL
-877 DGLRA
+877 GELRA
-882 AGAADKTVT
+882 SGAADETVT
-891 EAGARIADQ
+891 EAGARITDQ

-932 ATAAQIDTLMKRAGV
+932 ATAAQIDTLMKRAGI

-985 VVNRAELRD
+985 VNNRPELRE

-1007 AGYTDRLVEARKRV
+1007 AGYTDRVAEARRRI
-1021 TEAVLTAQ
+1021 TESLLASQ

-1070 LLQQAIGIV
+1070 LLQQGINIV
-1079 DQQGQLRLAREAVS
+1079 DQQGQLRLAREAVT
-1093 APVGFN
+1093 APTGFN

-1104 SESANAVARQ
+1104 GENAVARQ
-1114 VADAAEGAGR
+1114 IADTAEGAGR

-1131 LRFGSFES
+1131 LRFGAFES
-1139 DFNPQAVSS
+1139 DFNPAAVSS
-1148 TGAKGVFQFTRG
+1148 TGARGVFQFTKG

-1168 DPTNVAQSALAA
+1168 DPTDVAQSALAA
-1180 IRYFDQIDKTLRSKG
+1180 IRYFDQIDKTLRTKG

-1214 SALLG
+1214 SALLA
-1219 NPGKGAVQALI
+1219 NPNRGAIQALM

-1243 TANGGRADDT
+1243 TANGGREADT
-1253 SSEFVTRL
+1253 SAEFVTRL

-1268 ASRADRLVAPTGDAL
+1268 AARADRLVTPTGDAL

-1291 KARAEATAT
+1291 KARAEAATT

-1316 QRQLARD
+1316 QRQLVRD
-1323 EQALSDRLSLDKRA
+1323 EQSLSDQLALDKRA
-1337 VGRTADLAPASRT
+1337 VGRTADLAPATRT

-1358 DKELEREKASD
+1358 DKDIQRERTSD
-1369 RFSALAPDEKAD
+1369 RFASLAPDEQGD

-1390 ADRAARLVEE
+1390 ADRAAKLAEE
-1400 NAKAIGEAT
+1400 NARAIGEAT

-1421 ARADFLKGEE
+1421 ARADYLKGEE

-1438 GEVQAADTAAR
+1438 SEVQAADAAAR

-1456 LEGQAAAVRAEELA
+1456 LEGQTAAIRAEELA
-1470 LEQQLAQLRDKGLV
+1470 LEQQLEQLRDKGLL

-1495 ITELKKKEAEYA
+1495 ITELKKREADYA
-1507 ANAGLQRG
+1507 ANANLQRG
-1515 VEARKDDF
+1515 VEARRDDI

-1557 YWQQAMGGMSNSM
+1557 YWQQSMSSM
-1570 TNLFT
+1570 SGSMANLFQ
-1575 GLASGTIKGKDAFK
+1575 GLATGTVKGKDAFK

-1596 SDMLQIASKAASNE
+1596 TDMAQIASKAASNE
-1610 IMKAL
+1610 IIKAL
-1615 FGGLMGAAG
+1615 FGDLIGGGSSATAVG
-1624 AGGSSGGG
+1624 AGGG
-1632 LLGSIV
+1632 LGSILSSFF
-1638 GAFTGT
+1638 GA
-1644 PAAPGMATGGLVTG
+1644 PAAPGMALGGMVTG

-1682 DVIGRESLD
+1682 DVIGRETLD
-1691 RMNAMGAGVMAK
+1691 RMNTMGAGVMAK
-1703 APQVEPA
+1703 APPVEPA
-1710 RFGNSAR
+1710 RFASSAR
-1717 AETSVYVV
+1717 AETAVYVV
-1725 DRDQVPP
+1725 DRDQVPQ

-1738 VHIIGSDIQR
+1738 VHFIGDNIMR
-1748 GGAIKQ
+1748 GGTIKQ
-1754 LIKRVSA
+1754 LIKRVQA
-1761 GG
+1761 GE

>member
-1 MANSSD
+1 M
-7 NGQVG
+7 
-12 VDIVLD
+12 
-18 DAALNSGL
+18 
-26 QRTAQGIR
+26 
-34 ETVQGAR
+34 
-41 ALQEQF
+41 
-47 AGTVRSVEPLLTMV
+47 
-61 TKLKAEL
+61 
-68 AASPVQAGLRDQLR
+68 
-82 QAETDLRAA
+82 
-91 TAALTAARQAAS
+91 
-103 APAPS
+103 
-108 PSPAPAFG
+108 
-116 GGSGSGGAGGSGSGF
+116 
-131 PPPPPGG
+131 
-138 SPGGAGA
+138 
-145 GGSGGNLFGLQAQ
+145 
-158 IAANYAAIGAGIAVL
+158 L

-205 DRLLEVAS
+205 DQLLAVAA
-213 TSRFSVIE
+213 TSRFTVTE
-221 LANVSIQ
+221 LAGVSIQ

-261 EAITSVL
+261 EAITAVL

-358 GLRQVGLSLADVDL
+358 GLRQVGLSMADVDL

-407 AMLGQLDTIKRLG
+407 AMLGQVDVIKRLG
-420 GDLTLSSAATEGA
+420 GDLTLSNAATEGA

-440 TASLTRFGNVAFGV
+440 TASLTRFGNVAFGL
-454 LDKSLRPMVTGLTGA
+454 LDKSLRPMVTGLTSA
-469 VDGAAALTAAAGKLG
+469 VDGASALTTAADKLG

-504 RLGALAASLAP
+504 RLGSLAASLAP

-549 RAKAAL
+549 RAKEAL

-564 VLSEQQSIETGIS
+564 VLSQQQSTETGIS
-577 GVDQQLGLLLER
+577 GLDQQLGLLLER

-638 LQGQNTELLQR
+638 LQSQNTELLQR

-673 QRIADALGGG
+673 QRIADALGSN
-683 APEYADPRYP
+683 APEFSDPRFP
-693 VRPVTGPRTDDAA
+693 TAATRGPRSDDTG

-759 GGASPVRLAG
+759 DASNPLRLAA

-787 VKTNSNAVAAQGKL
+787 VKTNAGAIAAQGKL

-819 QAFGQRAA
+819 QAFWQRAA

-832 LADRS
+832 LAERS
-837 RAVDADRGLSGTEK
+837 RAVDTDRSLTGTEK
-851 KDRIVAAIRDTQGDA
+851 KDRIVAAIRETQADA
-866 TRLEAEFGRYL
+866 TILEAQFETYL
-877 DGLRA
+877 DSLKA
-882 AGAADKTVT
+882 AGASDKTVT

-932 ATAAQIDTLMKRAGV
+932 ATAAQIDTLMKRAGI

-957 EAQVKALVE
+957 EAQVKALME

-985 VVNRAELRD
+985 VERRPELRE

-1007 AGYTDRLVEARKRV
+1007 AGYTDRVAEARRRI
-1021 TEAVLTAQ
+1021 TESLLASQ

-1036 KAVIDAQVAQLD
+1036 KAVLDAQVAGLE
-1048 KQIRDPATTVDK
+1048 KQIRGPATTVDK

-1079 DQQGQLRLAREAVS
+1079 DQQGQLRLAREAVT
-1093 APVGFN
+1093 APTGFN

-1104 SESANAVARQ
+1104 SAAGNAVARQ
-1114 VADAAEGAGR
+1114 IADAAEGAGR

-1131 LRFGSFES
+1131 MRFGAFES
-1139 DFNPQAVSS
+1139 DFNPAAVSS
-1148 TGAKGVFQFTRG
+1148 TGARGVFQFTRG

-1168 DPTNVAQSALAA
+1168 DPTDVAQSALAA
-1180 IRYFDQIDKTLRSKG
+1180 IRYFDQIDKTLQAKG
-1195 LNLSDDNRYVLYNQ
+1195 LNLSDENRYVLYNQ

-1214 SALLG
+1214 SALLA
-1219 NPGKGAVQALI
+1219 NPNRGAIQALM

-1243 TANGGRADDT
+1243 TANGGREGDT
-1253 SSEFVTRL
+1253 SAEFTARL

-1268 ASRADRLVAPTGDAL
+1268 ATRADRLVTPTGDAL
-1283 DEGEAAGR
+1283 DESEAAGR
-1291 KARAEATAT
+1291 KARAEAAT
-1300 EEANAR
+1300 TDEANAR
-1306 AIRQKRLALE
+1306 AIRQKRIALE

-1323 EQALSDRLSLDKRA
+1323 EQALSDRLALDRRA
-1337 VGRTADLAPASRT
+1337 VGRTPDLAPATRT

-1358 DKELEREKASD
+1358 DKDLQRERTSD
-1369 RFSALAPDEKAD
+1369 RFASLAPDEQGD

-1390 ADRAARLVEE
+1390 ADRAAKLVEE
-1400 NAKAIGEAT
+1400 NARAIGEAT

-1431 TSGKVSA
+1431 TAGKVGAS
-1438 GEVQAADTAAR
+1438 EVQAADAAAR

-1456 LEGQAAAVRAEELA
+1456 LEGQTAAIRAEELA
-1470 LEQQLAQLRDKGLV
+1470 LEQQLEQLRDKGLL

-1495 ITELKKKEAEYA
+1495 ITELKKREAEYG
-1507 ANAGLQRG
+1507 ANANLQRG
-1515 VEARKDDF
+1515 VEARRDDI

-1536 SAGMIDRKTGEFKT
+1536 SAGLVDRKTGEFKT
-1550 AAQEMAG
+1550 AAQEMAS
-1557 YWQQAMGGMSNSM
+1557 YWQQSMASMSGSM
-1570 TNLFT
+1570 ANLFQ
-1575 GLASGTIKGKDAFK
+1575 GLATGTVRGKDAFK
-1589 TFATSIL
+1589 TFATSL
-1596 SDMLQIASKAASNE
+1596 LTDMAQIASKAASNE

-1615 FGGLMGAAG
+1615 FGDFIGGGSSATASG
-1624 AGGSSGGG
+1624 AGGG
-1632 LLGSIV
+1632 LGSILSSFF
-1638 GAFTGT
+1638 GA
-1644 PAAPGMATGGLVTG
+1644 PAAPGMALGGMVTG

-1682 DVIGRESLD
+1682 DVIGRETLD
-1691 RMNAMGAGVMAK
+1691 RMNTMGAGVMAK
-1703 APQVEPA
+1703 APPVEPT
-1710 RFGNSAR
+1710 RFASSAK
-1717 AETSVYVV
+1717 AETAVYVV

-1738 VHIIGSDIQR
+1738 VYAIGDNIQK
-1748 GGAIKQ
+1748 GGTIRQ
-1754 LIKRVSA
+1754 LIKRVAA

>member
-1 MANSSD
+1 MSD
-7 NGQVG
+7 HPEIF
-12 VDIVLD
+12 VDVAVN
-18 DAALNSGL
+18 DAPLATSLQATERALRASLEAAKGL
-26 QRTAQGIR
+26 QLQFQ
-34 ETVQGAR
+34 ETAR
-41 ALQEQF
+41 A
-47 AGTVRSVEPLLTMV
+47 TEPLLKNV
-61 TKLKAEL
+61 TAIREQLRREPDVSL
-68 AASPVQAGLRDQLR
+68 QAGLRDQLR
-82 QAETDLRAA
+82 HAEADLR
-91 TAALTAARQAAS
+91 TTIAALTSARQAAAATAGAGVGS
-103 APAPS
+103 GGVPAP
-108 PSPAPAFG
+108 PA
-116 GGSGSGGAGGSGSGF
+116 GGSAGGAGGGA
-131 PPPPPGG
+131 
-138 SPGGAGA
+138 GGAGGGA
-145 GGSGGNLFGLQAQ
+145 GGAGGGLFGLQAQ
-158 IAANYAAIGAGIAVL
+158 IAANYAAIGAGIATVRASL
-173 RTGLRDIAEFDDR
+173 SQIMEFDDR

-213 TSRFSVIE
+213 TSRFSVTE

-268 GAYNLEASRSGD
+268 GAYNLEAARSGD

-289 NRTKLGMDQLQ
+289 NRTRLGMDQLQ

-335 STLGTGLRQFF
+335 STLGTGLRQLL

-353 DKLKD
+353 DKLKE
-358 GLRQVGLSLADVDL
+358 GLRQVGLSMADVDL

-398 DLRAASAFS
+398 DLRAASAYS
-407 AMLGQLDTIKRLG
+407 AMLGQVDVIKQLG

-440 TASLTRFGNVAFGV
+440 TASLNRFGNVTFAV
-454 LDKSLRPMVTGLTGA
+454 ADKSLRPLIAGLTSA
-469 VDGAAALTAAAGKLG
+469 VDGAASLTNEAAKLG
-484 VVLPIV
+484 IALPIV
-490 GTGLGT
+490 GTGLSA
-496 IAVAAAGL
+496 IAIAAAGL
-504 RLGALAASLAP
+504 RLGSLAASLAP

-549 RAKAAL
+549 RAKEAL

-564 VLSEQQSIETGIS
+564 VLSQQQSIETGIS
-577 GVDQQLGLLLER
+577 GLDQQLGLLLER

-638 LQGQNTELLQR
+638 LQSRSTELLQR
-649 QFAVTAKELD
+649 QFAVAAKELD

-683 APEYADPRYP
+683 QAEYADPRFP
-693 VRPVTGPRTDDAA
+693 VKASAGPRSDDAS

-759 GGASPVRLAG
+759 DASNPYRLAA

-787 VKTNSNAVAAQGKL
+787 VKTNAGAIAAQGKL

-832 LADRS
+832 LAERS
-837 RAVDADRGLSGTEK
+837 RAVDSDRSLSGTEK
-851 KDRIVAAIRDTQGDA
+851 KDRIVAAIRETQADA
-866 TRLEAEFGRYL
+866 ATLEAEFDRYL
-877 DGLRA
+877 GELRA

-891 EAGARIADQ
+891 EAAARITDG
-900 LKSLRRGVT
+900 LKSLRRGAT

-947 TRDTA
+947 TRDTT

-985 VVNRAELRD
+985 VERRPELRE

-1007 AGYTDRLVEARKRV
+1007 AGYTDRVAEARRRI
-1021 TEAVLTAQ
+1021 TESLLASQ

-1036 KAVIDAQVAQLD
+1036 KAVIDAQVAGLD

-1060 AAELAAKVRE
+1060 AAELAAKVRA
-1070 LLQQAIGIV
+1070 LLQQGIDIV
-1079 DQQGQLRLAREAVS
+1079 DQQGQLRLAREAVT
-1093 APVGFN
+1093 APTGFN

-1104 SESANAVARQ
+1104 GENAVARQ
-1114 VADAAEGAGR
+1114 IADTAEGAGR

-1131 LRFGSFES
+1131 LRFGAFES
-1139 DFNPQAVSS
+1139 DFNPAAVSP
-1148 TGAKGVFQFTRG
+1148 TGARGVFQFTKG
-1160 TAADFGLS
+1160 TASDFGLS
-1168 DPTNVAQSALAA
+1168 DPTDVAQSALAA
-1180 IRYFDQIDKTLRSKG
+1180 IRYFDQIDKTLRAKG

-1214 SALLG
+1214 SALLA
-1219 NPGKGAVQALI
+1219 NPNRGAIQALI
-1230 DAGVEAGRARQAI
+1230 EAGVKDSRAREAI
-1243 TANGGRADDT
+1243 LANGGREADT
-1253 SSEFVTRL
+1253 SAEFTARL

-1268 ASRADRLVAPTGDAL
+1268 ATRADRLVTPTGDAL

-1291 KARAEATAT
+1291 KARAEAATT

-1306 AIRQKRLALE
+1306 AIRQKRIALE

-1323 EQALSDRLSLDKRA
+1323 EQALADQLALDKRA
-1337 VGRTADLAPASRT
+1337 VGRTADPAPATRT
-1350 ITDLAALR
+1350 ITDLTALR
-1358 DKELEREKASD
+1358 DKDLERERTSD
-1369 RFSALAPDEKAD
+1369 RFASLAPDEQGD

-1390 ADRAARLVEE
+1390 ADRAAKLVEE

-1421 ARADFLKGEE
+1421 ARADYLKGEE
-1431 TSGKVSA
+1431 TAGKVSA
-1438 GEVQAADTAAR
+1438 GEVQAADAAAR

-1456 LEGQAAAVRAEELA
+1456 LEGQTASIRAEELV
-1470 LEQQLAQLRDKGLV
+1470 LEQQLEQLRERGLL

-1495 ITELKKKEAEYA
+1495 ITELKKREADYA
-1507 ANAGLQRG
+1507 ANANLQRG
-1515 VEARKDDF
+1515 VEARRDDF

-1557 YWQQAMGGMSNSM
+1557 YWQQSMASMSGSM
-1570 TNLFT
+1570 ANLFQ
-1575 GLASGTIKGKDAFK
+1575 GLATGTVKGKDAFK

-1596 SDMLQIASKAASNE
+1596 TDMASIASKALSNQ
-1610 IMKAL
+1610 IMRSI
-1615 FGGLMGAAG
+1615 FGDLIGTG
-1624 AGGSSGGG
+1624 GGSDAGGG
-1632 LLGSIV
+1632 LGSIF
-1638 GAFTGT
+1638 GSLFPSAA
-1644 PAAPGMATGGLVTG
+1644 PAAPGMAQGGLVTG

-1682 DVIGRESLD
+1682 DAIGRDSLE
-1691 RMNAMGAGVMAK
+1691 RMNNLGAGIVAR
-1703 APQVEPA
+1703 AQPVEPA
-1710 RFGNSAR
+1710 RLGGSSAS
-1717 AETSVYVV
+1717 ANANVYVV
-1725 DRDQVPP
+1725 APDQAPI
-1732 PGPNEI
+1732 PGPNDI
-1738 VHIIGSDIQR
+1738 VHHVADNLQR
-1748 GGAIKQ
+1748 GGVISKLVKA
-1754 LIKRVSA
+1754 VSA
-1761 GG
+1761 GRS